1 MSISDYFRPRSCPGG
16 SFWIRHSGTEYF
28 IPERCEKDHILDQMR
43 KLRNFYELD
52 LLECMRSRLQ
62 AGGVAIDVGANIGN
76 HSLYF
81 AAVMGLRVVAFEPV
95 QGNRDLL
102 CRLIELNKQHV
113 QIDVIA
119 TALSDQ
125 EGDVRL
131 SAPAPGNSGT
141 FRISGEVDG
150 CPAKTE
156 RLDEALRRLGVAME
170 DVRVLKV
177 DVEGHELQVLE
188 GAPELLSQANP
199 MIAIEVFTMSLFDSV
214 LDKLRPLGYRAVSVH
229 CATPTVLFSRDGVE
243 AEKSVRARIA
253 RYQARR

>member
-62 AGGVAIDVGANIGN
+62 AGG
-76 HSLYF
+76 
-81 AAVMGLRVVAFEPV
+81 VAFEPV